1 MNYKNQK
8 MKATISFSVFCLLLS
23 IGAFAQSDFVCY
35 SGNGKV
41 IMKSGD
47 VIEGKV
53 EFCLSYPGKVYVTPA
68 GATKDTKYKCDEVK
82 EFNID
87 DKQYVSLSCKGG
99 AVTVGSDKAF
109 VRLLTPVDYKL
120 KLYISETQPAVVTDN
135 NYAKTVM
142 YYCQIPGDTDAAY
155 ALSDLKFTPF
165 KKMAKYIADCPAI
178 ATKIENKEEGYTV
191 PMMTTDEARKEV
203 VLKIANE
210 YQTCQ

>member
-1 MNYKNQK
+1 M
-8 MKATISFSVFCLLLS
+8 MKSLFSFSVLCLLTSL
-23 IGAFAQSDFVCY
+23 GVNAQTDFVCY
-35 SGNGKV
+35 SGNGKATL
-41 IMKSGD
+41 KSGE
-47 VIEGKV
+47 VIEGKI
-53 EFCLSYPGKVYVTPA
+53 EYCLSYPGKVYVTPA

-109 VRLLTPVDYKL
+109 VRLLTPADYKL

-135 NYAKTVM
+135 NYAISVM
-142 YYCQIPGDTDAAY
+142 YYCQIPGDTEAAY

-165 KKMAKYIADCPAI
+165 KKMAKYIADCPSL
-178 ATKIENKEEGYTV
+178 ATKIESKAEGYTV
-191 PMMTTDEARKEV
+191 GMVTTDEARKEV
-203 VLKIANE
+203 ILKIAGE